1 MKILALESSCD
12 ETAAAV
18 VEDGRL
24 VRSSVI
30 ASQVEEHK
38 LYGGVVPEI
47 ASRKHVEAIVGLA
60 DQALARAGLTRA
72 DIDAVAVTYAPGLI
86 GALLVGVNFA
96 KAAAYGLGVPLIPV
110 HHVRGPHRRQLHHS
124 SRARSPPFVLPVRLR
139 RQHHAGRREGLHGHG
154 DFGRYPGRRGGGVL

>member
-47 ASRKHVEAIVGLA
+47 ASRRH
-60 DQALARAGLTRA
+60 
-72 DIDAVAVTYAPGLI
+72 
-86 GALLVGVNFA
+86 
-96 KAAAYGLGVPLIPV
+96 
-110 HHVRGPHRRQLHHS
+110 
-124 SRARSPPFVLPVRLR
+124 
-139 RQHHAGRREGLHGHG
+139 
-154 DFGRYPGRRGGGVL
+154 